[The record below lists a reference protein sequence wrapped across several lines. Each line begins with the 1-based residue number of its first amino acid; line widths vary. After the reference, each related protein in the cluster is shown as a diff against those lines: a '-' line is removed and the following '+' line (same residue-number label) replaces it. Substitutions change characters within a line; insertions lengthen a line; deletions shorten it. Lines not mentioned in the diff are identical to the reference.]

1 MTSSLKQLIEVAR
14 ERFAFKEKRQTD
26 CGNQR
31 LLITSTLKQL
41 VEVAREKFA
50 FKEEDKLILILEE
63 QETEDQ
69 DEDLLS
75 ITGKEHYSESNCF
88 EVLSH
93 VLSRSFGSD
102 FLCFPVGS

>member
-1 MTSSLKQLIEVAR
+1 MTSTLKKLIEVARKKICFQREGQTDCGNQGLLITSTLKQLIEVAR
-14 ERFAFKEKRQTD
+14 E
-26 CGNQR
+26 
-31 LLITSTLKQL
+31 
-41 VEVAREKFA
+41 KFT

-63 QETEDQ
+63 HETEDQ
-69 DEDLLS
+69 DEDLFS

-93 VLSRSFGSD
+93 VLSRSFGFD